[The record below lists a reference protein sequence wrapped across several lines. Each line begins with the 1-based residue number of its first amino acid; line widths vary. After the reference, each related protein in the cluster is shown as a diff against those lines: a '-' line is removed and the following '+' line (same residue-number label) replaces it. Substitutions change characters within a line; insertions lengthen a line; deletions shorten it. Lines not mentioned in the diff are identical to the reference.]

1 MKSISVK
8 RLSHNQEIPL
18 PGYESTCAAGM
29 DLPAA
34 VESDIILQPGERI
47 MVPTGLAIALP
58 EGYETQIRS
67 RSGLAIKFGVTVLNS
82 PGTID
87 ADYRGEIK
95 VILQN
100 FGSVEFV
107 IERSM
112 RIAQMVVVP
121 VIQAN
126 LIETDILPET
136 IRGDS
141 GFGSTGIKDQK
152 V

>member
-1 MKSISVK
+1 MKWLTWENIGVD
-8 RLSHNQEIPL
+8 RMA
-18 PGYESTCAAGM
+18 CAWLILRFIDENAEFSFVPAGM
-29 DLPAA
+29 SP
-34 VESDIILQPGERI
+34 
-47 MVPTGLAIALP
+47 LP
-58 EGYETQIRS
+58 EGYEAQIRS

-100 FGSVEFV
+100 FGSVEFI

-112 RIAQMVVVP
+112 RIAQMVVAP

-126 LIETDILPET
+126 LIETDILPKT

-141 GFGSTGIKDQK
+141 GFGSTGITDQK